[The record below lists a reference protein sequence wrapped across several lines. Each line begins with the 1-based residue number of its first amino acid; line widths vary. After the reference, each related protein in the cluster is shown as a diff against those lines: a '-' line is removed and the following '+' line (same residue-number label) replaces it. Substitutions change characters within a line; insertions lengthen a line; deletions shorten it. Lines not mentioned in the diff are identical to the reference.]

1 MDIFRPRPIFNG
13 MNANRIFT
21 VFLRQFLLIKRS
33 FHRISGIFYWSTLDI
48 VLWGLVTS
56 YLYTL
61 NATNFNFATVVLGT
75 LILWNFFVRIQ
86 QGITVSFLEDVW
98 TRNFMNL
105 FSSPLSISEYVWGL
119 VLTSVVTSLVSIS
132 FMVVLAWLLF
142 TYNIFQF
149 GFMLIPFVAVL
160 FLFGWAVG
168 IFATSVIIR
177 FGPSS
182 EILAWSIPVL
192 LTPLSGVF
200 YPIAIL
206 PKYVYVLASV
216 LPSAHVFEG
225 MRSVVLNGSFDSARL
240 FTAFALALIS
250 FILSFWFLLRSY
262 RRALRN
268 GSFTRFLTE

>member
-1 MDIFRPRPIFNG
+1 MSIT
-13 MNANRIFT
+13 RINT
-21 VFLRQFLLIKRS
+21 IFLRQFLLIKRS
-33 FHRISGIFYWSTLDI
+33 IHRIFGVFYWSTLDI
-48 VLWGLVTS
+48 MLWGFMTS
-56 YLYTL
+56 YLYAL
-61 NATNFNFATVVLGT
+61 NSANLNFATVVLGT
-75 LILWNFFVRIQ
+75 LILWNFFIRIQ
-86 QGITVSFLEDVW
+86 HGITISFLEDVW

-132 FMVVLAWLLF
+132 FMIFLAWLLF
-142 TYNIFQF
+142 FYNIFQF

-192 LTPLSGVF
+192 FTPLSGVF
-200 YPIAIL
+200 YPIAVL
-206 PKYVYVLASV
+206 PKYLYALASI
-216 LPSAHVFEG
+216 LPSAQVFEG
-225 MRSVVLNGSFDSARL
+225 MRSIVLHGFFDKARL
-240 FTAFALALIS
+240 FTAFVLALI
-250 FILSFWFLLRSY
+250 FFVLSFWFLLKSY
-262 RRALRN
+262 QRALRN

>member
-1 MDIFRPRPIFNG
+1 
-13 MNANRIFT
+13 MNVKRIFT
-21 VFLRQFLLIKRS
+21 IFLRQFLLIKRS
-33 FHRISGIFYWSTLDI
+33 VHRIFGVFYWSTLDI
-48 VLWGLVTS
+48 VLWGFMTS
-56 YLYTL
+56 YLYAFNSANL
-61 NATNFNFATVVLGT
+61 NFATVVLGT
-75 LILWNFFVRIQ
+75 LILWNFFIRIQ
-86 QGITVSFLEDVW
+86 HGITISFLEDVW

-105 FSSPLSISEYVWGL
+105 FASPLTVGEYVWGL

-142 TYNIFQF
+142 AYNIFQF

-160 FLFGWAVG
+160 FLFGWAAG

-192 LTPLSGVF
+192 LTPFSGVF
-200 YPIAIL
+200 YPIVVL
-206 PKYVYVLASV
+206 PKYVYAVASI
-216 LPSAHVFEG
+216 LPSAQVFEG
-225 MRSVVLNGSFDSARL
+225 MRSIILSGSFDTTRLSA
-240 FTAFALALIS
+240 AFVLAFIS
-250 FILSFWFLLRSY
+250 FVLSFWFLLRFY